1 MIFHRLYI
9 LFKLILSLTK
19 KLDAGMVL
27 DGVEQ
32 IHTESFFTVRDSEDW
47 GFNNWRVWRKKS
59 KWSNFIHYWRRRLSL
74 YEKEIKLI
82 QSNRSIIRQVV
93 SFSLQYKMNAHR
105 PRVQFSVESSPNLR
119 QPHLLIQNSNIFLHE
134 SRFKAL

>member
-1 MIFHRLYI
+1 VKIGD
-9 LFKLILSLTK
+9 LIIEEFEERSQS
-19 KLDAGMVL
+19 DR
-27 DGVEQ
+27 
-32 IHTESFFTVRDSEDW
+32 ISFIIE
-47 GFNNWRVWRKKS
+47 G
-59 KWSNFIHYWRRRLSL
+59 RRLSL